1 MNNNSFYLITVDL
14 TREMDDG
21 TIIEYIQNNALAI
34 DVKTDISHQHF
45 DIFFSNNEVLHEEVK
60 DSIRPV
66 DKFNHKKVLK
76 LKESLIQHELDLD
89 LTVDSLLKDD
99 DTFIHIPIFNKLPY
113 RQITQL
119 LNLAMCQSARKDV
132 IKKELVV
139 CIDERCMAD
148 YQHYI
153 LSHIIDM
160 YLINTPVPN
169 MQVLP
174 TYAAFAKRVKNFKCY

>member
-1 MNNNSFYLITVDL
+1 MNKNAYYLLTVDL
-14 TREMDDG
+14 TRDLDDS
-21 TIIEYIQNNALAI
+21 TIIEYIEKSALAI
-34 DVKTDISHQHF
+34 DVRDDIHHSHF
-45 DIFFSNNEVLHEEVK
+45 DIFFSNNEVLHKEVR

-119 LNLAMCQSARKDV
+119 LNLAMCQSVRKEV
-132 IKKELVV
+132 IKSELVV
-139 CIDERCMAD
+139 CIDERCMVD
-148 YQHYI
+148 YQHYV
-153 LSHIIDM
+153 LSHIVDM
-160 YLINTPVPN
+160 YMLNTPVPN

-174 TYAAFAKRVKNFKCY
+174 TYASFAKRVRNFRQP